1 MGISQRFLIILLMS
15 FLSSS
20 VYSQYVISG
29 KVTDKSS
36 GEDIPYAAVSIKG
49 TTTGVM
55 TNDYGFYSLTVDN
68 KYIKEGKVVIVFSF
82 VGYKK
87 IEKEVAL
94 TSDVKL
100 NIRLETQGTQL
111 KGVEITAD
119 AATEKE
125 NLRST
130 EMSTTK
136 VQVRDIKYIP
146 AIAGESDILKVMQ
159 LLPGVT
165 GGAQG
170 SASLF
175 VRGGDADQNLVLL
188 DEATVYN
195 VGHLFGFFSVF
206 NSDAIS
212 DVTMIKGAFPP
223 NYGGRL
229 SAILDVRMKEG
240 NSNKF
245 HGAGGI
251 GLLSS
256 RIMFEGPVIKN
267 KMSFLV
273 SARRTYIDKVFR
285 MVGME
290 IPYYFYDI
298 NAKMNYR
305 ISDDDRL
312 FYSFYYGNDVLN
324 FDENDVAPD
333 DSTDEDLALNFG
345 FILGNITN
353 TLRWNHIYNSKLFS
367 NISLVVTNFD
377 YKINGSFEQNK
388 VFINSNIMDVG
399 IKADYDYFKNN
410 TNHIKFGGSL
420 ISHNFRPNVVS
431 TSGDIASLLKSSKG
445 KKMFTQEFALY
456 AQSDKDLGGQWKI
469 NYGLRFSGS
478 FVKNKIYA
486 GLEPRVAVRYLVS
499 ENNSLKAS
507 YSRMKQYIHRVS
519 SSTVALPTDL
529 WYPVAAKVKP
539 QIADQVALGY
549 SHLFTKHN
557 ISFEFEVFYKKM
569 QNLIEYREGANLI
582 LNDNFED
589 ELLQGRGKAYGAE
602 MLLRKRRGRF
612 NGWVSYTLSKTTR
625 YFDELNK
632 GKPFPSKYD
641 RRHNFAIVMNYEL
654 TERWVFSAVWVYQTG
669 SRFTAQIG
677 QYIMPNPSMTD
688 IDIVPVYTDRN
699 AVEMAPSHRLD
710 LNITLKSKKERK
722 FKSEWSFG
730 CYNLYNR
737 AQPYR
742 VKVVPNDSGTGYKY
756 VQPGLFGF
764 IPSIAYN
771 FNF

>member
-1 MGISQRFLIILLMS
+1 MS

-55 TNDYGFYSLTVDN
+55 TNDYGFYSLTVDK

-87 IEKEVAL
+87 IEKEVEL

-100 NIRLETQGTQL
+100 NVRLETQGTQL

-119 AATEKE
+119 ATTEKE

-240 NSNKF
+240 NSNEF

-256 RIMFEGPVIKN
+256 RIMFEGPVIKD

-273 SARRTYIDKVFR
+273 SARRTYIDKVFQ

-312 FYSFYYGNDVLN
+312 FYSFYYGNDVLS

-549 SHLFTKHN
+549 SHLFAKHN

-742 VKVVPNDSGTGYKY
+742 VEVVPNDSGTGYKY